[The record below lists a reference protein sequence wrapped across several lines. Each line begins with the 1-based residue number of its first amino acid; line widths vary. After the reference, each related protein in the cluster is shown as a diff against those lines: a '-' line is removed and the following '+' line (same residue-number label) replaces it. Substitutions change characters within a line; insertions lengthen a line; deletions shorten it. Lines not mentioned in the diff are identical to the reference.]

1 FYAIK
6 TRRSRDY
13 IRALPFRKKRP
24 FSTLFPNANALA
36 IDFLTQTLMF
46 DPEKR
51 ITVEKA
57 LAHPYV
63 EAYVYVRLPL
73 SSFSYHFQA
82 SPADFTNALSSAR
95 SR

>member
-1 FYAIK
+1 MRRASFTARSLNEFYTIK

-24 FSTLFPNANALA
+24 FSTLFPNANPLA
-36 IDFLTQTLMF
+36 IDFLTQTLIF

-63 EAYVYVRLPL
+63 EAYVRLPL
-73 SSFSYHFQA
+73 SSFSYTAKRERH
-82 SPADFTNALSSAR
+82 
-95 SR
+95 